1 MRFGTGRATASVR
14 PSSRSAPAGVARL
27 VACSPR
33 NRSCRSPRKSPSTH
47 ARDRRSSVCSRG
59 SRLVRLKGR
68 HWIAF
73 WLVALLAALW
83 LVIARQTAALNAA
96 RALAELRT
104 ERASLEGRRAE
115 LDRRVRFAQ
124 SRAVLLP
131 RAQRLGLR
139 LPADTEI
146 ILIPT
151 PSAPSEPPP
160 SSTILHQAPER
171 P

>member
-1 MRFGTGRATASVR
+1 MKFR
-14 PSSRSAPAGVARL
+14 
-27 VACSPR
+27 
-33 NRSCRSPRKSPSTH
+33 
-47 ARDRRSSVCSRG
+47 
-59 SRLVRLKGR
+59 GR

-83 LVIARQTAALNAA
+83 LVIARQTASLNAA
-96 RALAELRT
+96 RALADLRE
-104 ERASLEGRRAE
+104 ERASLEGRRAD
-115 LDRRVRFAQ
+115 LDRRVRTAQ

-131 RAQRLGLR
+131 RAQKLGLR

-171 P
+171 PH

>member
-1 MRFGTGRATASVR
+1 VPFR
-14 PSSRSAPAGVARL
+14 
-27 VACSPR
+27 
-33 NRSCRSPRKSPSTH
+33 
-47 ARDRRSSVCSRG
+47 
-59 SRLVRLKGR
+59 GR

-96 RALAELRT
+96 RELNDLRE

-115 LDRRVRFAQ
+115 LERRVRTAQ
-124 SRAVLLP
+124 SRMVLLP
-131 RAQRLGLR
+131 KAQQQGLR

-151 PSAPSEPPP
+151 PSEPRQPSAPPD
-160 SSTILHQAPER
+160 R
-171 P
+171 PF

>member
-1 MRFGTGRATASVR
+1 MAIR
-14 PSSRSAPAGVARL
+14 
-27 VACSPR
+27 
-33 NRSCRSPRKSPSTH
+33 
-47 ARDRRSSVCSRG
+47 
-59 SRLVRLKGR
+59 GR

-96 RALAELRT
+96 RALNDLRE

-115 LDRRVRFAQ
+115 LERRVRTAQ

-131 RAQRLGLR
+131 KAQKQGLR

-146 ILIPT
+146 ILLPT
-151 PSAPSEPPP
+151 PGATPPP
-160 SSTILHQAPER
+160 R
-171 P
+171 

>member
-1 MRFGTGRATASVR
+1 MRSETGAGNAFAHRASPCARAAGR
-14 PSSRSAPAGVARL
+14 PWRGCSQKRRLFPPSA
-27 VACSPR
+27 
-33 NRSCRSPRKSPSTH
+33 RSPRIR
-47 ARDRRSSVCSRG
+47 ARARRSFASSRK
-59 SRLVRLKGR
+59 RPVAFRGR

-96 RALAELRT
+96 RSLANLRE
-104 ERASLEGRRAE
+104 ERAALEGRRAE
-115 LDRRVRFAQ
+115 LERRVRAGQ

-131 RAQRLGLR
+131 RAQKLGLR
-139 LPADTEI
+139 LPADTGI

-151 PSAPSEPPP
+151 PQPR
-160 SSTILHQAPER
+160 ER

>member
-1 MRFGTGRATASVR
+1 MTFR
-14 PSSRSAPAGVARL
+14 
-27 VACSPR
+27 
-33 NRSCRSPRKSPSTH
+33 
-47 ARDRRSSVCSRG
+47 
-59 SRLVRLKGR
+59 GR

-83 LVIARQTAALNAA
+83 VVIARQTAALNGA
-96 RALAELRT
+96 RALADLRS

-115 LDRRVRFAQ
+115 LERRVRVAE

-131 RAQRLGLR
+131 RARGLGLR

-146 ILIPT
+146 ILLP
-151 PSAPSEPPP
+151 APRQPP
-160 SSTILHQAPER
+160 AR